1 MALGWKRGSCH
12 LRTSRLLRPA
22 AEPAQKTDRIDA
34 KLSARHLA
42 FRPDVRRVLPAQ
54 KRRRLRAL
62 SSKRS
67 QLVEARKRLLAQI
80 KARQKQGVDELFQD
94 MDAARRLVFDTQ
106 VVELENQIEC
116 LITGDV
122 ARAETV
128 QILGSVPGV
137 GPVASTMLIAEIS
150 GLGQISTEQA
160 AALTGLAPIA
170 RGTGHENCQ

>member
-1 MALGWKRGSCH
+1 M
-12 LRTSRLLRPA
+12 
-22 AEPAQKTDRIDA
+22 
-34 KLSARHLA
+34 
-42 FRPDVRRVLPAQ
+42 
-54 KRRRLRAL
+54 
-62 SSKRS
+62 
-67 QLVEARKRLLAQI
+67 EARKRLLAQI

-94 MDAARRLVFDTQ
+94 RDAARRLVFDTQ

-116 LITGDV
+116 LIAGDV

-170 RGTGHENCQ
+170 SDAGA

>member
-1 MALGWKRGSCH
+1 ME
-12 LRTSRLLRPA
+12 T
-22 AEPAQKTDRIDA
+22 
-34 KLSARHLA
+34 
-42 FRPDVRRVLPAQ
+42 
-54 KRRRLRAL
+54 
-62 SSKRS
+62 
-67 QLVEARKRLLAQI
+67 RKRLLVQI

-116 LITGDV
+116 LIAGDV

-170 RGTGHENCQ
+170 RDTGHENCP

>member
-1 MALGWKRGSCH
+1 ME
-12 LRTSRLLRPA
+12 T
-22 AEPAQKTDRIDA
+22 
-34 KLSARHLA
+34 
-42 FRPDVRRVLPAQ
+42 
-54 KRRRLRAL
+54 
-62 SSKRS
+62 
-67 QLVEARKRLLAQI
+67 RKRLLAQI

-116 LITGDV
+116 LIAGDV

-128 QILGSVPGV
+128 QILGSVPGI

-170 RGTGHENCQ
+170 RGTGHENCPVTHCP

>member
-1 MALGWKRGSCH
+1 ME
-12 LRTSRLLRPA
+12 T
-22 AEPAQKTDRIDA
+22 
-34 KLSARHLA
+34 
-42 FRPDVRRVLPAQ
+42 
-54 KRRRLRAL
+54 
-62 SSKRS
+62 
-67 QLVEARKRLLAQI
+67 RKRLLVQI

-116 LITGDV
+116 LIAGDV

-128 QILGSVPGV
+128 QILGSVPRI

-170 RGTGHENCQ
+170 RDTGHEIAREIAHDSGALRGKRAIGGGRHLLRHVMFQAALVARHHNLVLNPSPIDCALPANHTKSLSQPLHANASQS

>member
-1 MALGWKRGSCH
+1 ME
-12 LRTSRLLRPA
+12 T
-22 AEPAQKTDRIDA
+22 
-34 KLSARHLA
+34 
-42 FRPDVRRVLPAQ
+42 
-54 KRRRLRAL
+54 
-62 SSKRS
+62 
-67 QLVEARKRLLAQI
+67 RKRLLVQI

-128 QILGSVPGV
+128 QILGSVPRI
-137 GPVASTMLIAEIS
+137 GPVVNTILIAEIS

-170 RGTGHENCQ
+170 RDTCP

>member
-1 MALGWKRGSCH
+1 ME
-12 LRTSRLLRPA
+12 T
-22 AEPAQKTDRIDA
+22 
-34 KLSARHLA
+34 
-42 FRPDVRRVLPAQ
+42 
-54 KRRRLRAL
+54 
-62 SSKRS
+62 
-67 QLVEARKRLLAQI
+67 RKRLLVQI

-116 LITGDV
+116 LIAGDV

-128 QILGSVPGV
+128 QILGSVPRI

-170 RGTGHENCQ
+170 RGTGHEIAHDSGALRVKRYRWRAAFVAACHVPSHTRGAPS

>member
-1 MALGWKRGSCH
+1 ME
-12 LRTSRLLRPA
+12 T
-22 AEPAQKTDRIDA
+22 
-34 KLSARHLA
+34 
-42 FRPDVRRVLPAQ
+42 
-54 KRRRLRAL
+54 
-62 SSKRS
+62 
-67 QLVEARKRLLAQI
+67 RKRLLVQI
-80 KARQKQGVDELFQD
+80 NARQKQGVDELFQD

-116 LITGDV
+116 LIAGDV

-128 QILGSVPGV
+128 QILGSVPGI